1 MPGRTSPRR
10 LQLLH
15 VGPRGAAVDGLG
27 EGAGIHAVT
36 LAAPPRWFAMPAGNY
51 DRRRG
56 SEPDET
62 GDEKLYAAERPQA
75 FFDAVVAIAMTLLI
89 LPLMESVG
97 DVGGCLRRRGRRIR

>member
-1 MPGRTSPRR
+1 MPGQTSPRR

-27 EGAGIHAVT
+27 EGA
-36 LAAPPRWFAMPAGNY
+36 
-51 DRRRG
+51 
-56 SEPDET
+56 
-62 GDEKLYAAERPQA
+62 AERPKA

-97 DVGGCLRRRGRRIR
+97 DVADASGTAGAASARLL